1 MDLRGSKR
9 RILIIGDLCLSR
21 YSLLPT
27 LLSQNVSEEVEFY
40 LTDLSDNDMKGRIE
54 RLLYD
59 FVVYFVDMKS
69 LRSWRIVEQ
78 AIVEHSSSFLVT
90 HECVVIN
97 NSKK

>member
-1 MDLRGSKR
+1 
-9 RILIIGDLCLSR
+9 
-21 YSLLPT
+21 
-27 LLSQNVSEEVEFY
+27 
-40 LTDLSDNDMKGRIE
+40 MKGRIE
-54 RLLYD
+54 RPLYD